1 MVHIVPHYTGRTTQE
16 WLKDNSEC
24 PQMPQPPERW
34 VEPNQTPL
42 QRPENTPHSTWKKV
56 KGPVDS
62 PTARDQNATEVNH
75 HHRDG
80 NMKLHK
86 QVKATGVTTHLLFFN
101 NGLSIA
107 LHLLHNDL
115 FFFWQQDLRDA
126 IFPHR
131 CTQIQRRFGVTSPS
145 AGEGLSEESRKAK
158 HTCGVLVQA
167 GTRAVSLDHP
177 QYLGIFL
184 QSNCAYGQSDY
195 RVPVTQLQIYQVIH
209 KNKVWWKAEISLT
222 AAWGCYIYTTG
233 NP

>member
-1 MVHIVPHYTGRTTQE
+1 MSANAPATRTLSGTQ
-16 WLKDNSEC
+16 S
-24 PQMPQPPERW
+24 
-34 VEPNQTPL
+34 PL
-42 QRPENTPHSTWKKV
+42 QRPENTPHSTWKQWR
-56 KGPVDS
+56 DS
-62 PTARDQNATEVNH
+62 PTADDQNATEVNH

-80 NMKLHK
+80 NIKLHK

-126 IFPHR
+126 IFPYR
-131 CTQIQRRFGVTSPS
+131 CTHIQRRFGFTSPS

-167 GTRAVSLDHP
+167 GTRAVGLDHP

-195 RVPVTQLQIYQVIH
+195 RAPVTQLHIYQVIH
-209 KNKVWWKAEISLT
+209 KNRVWWKAEISLPAT
-222 AAWGCYIYTTG
+222 AWGCYIYTTG
-233 NP
+233 NS